1 MMSWHKDRLKAQR
14 RAGTVAEKPVAK
26 KKASSKKKATKK
38 KKVSE

>member
-14 RAGTVAEKPVAK
+14 RAGVVVAEPKAE
-26 KKASSKKKATKK
+26 KKAPAKKKATKK